1 IKKLDN
7 VGPKNAT
14 RWVFWLVPKGRRK
27 REEFFIDQA
36 TIDVLMLLVAE
47 LKRRY
52 AVLQLPKVAPERGR
66 FAADRYLFQVDHKAY
81 SQDAINCS
89 IRTLLF
95 KVVLNQGQA
104 VDFSS
109 HALRH
114 AFATELRKLGVDYDI
129 IQQLLHQRDVRTT
142 MY

>member
-1 IKKLDN
+1 KL
-7 VGPKNAT
+7 
-14 RWVFWLVPKGRRK
+14 
-27 REEFFIDQA
+27 
-36 TIDVLMLLVAE
+36 
-47 LKRRY
+47 RY

-142 MY
+142 MYYSQPTKTMVRKSAELIFVDRIDVDG